1 MYCAGLM
8 VRLLLMVSKI
18 CPSCQTE
25 FGVKIHADEFHS
37 SLTEFPHPFRI
48 SFCKHNI
55 TIWRAT
61 HTCKILL
68 WTSYGLINTW
78 NQSNTMLLAFSPFH
92 QLCYHFTA
100 LLPHWVM
107 SWISVA
113 TDIVVL
119 VRKSLADTG
128 FPGGGRQP
136 KTYYL
141 ARFLPK
147 TAWTWKKL
155 DRVGGV
161 HPWHPATP
169 PPIR

>member
-37 SLTEFPHPFRI
+37 SLTEFLHPFRI

-55 TIWRAT
+55 IIWRAT

-92 QLCYHFTA
+92 QLYYHFTA

-107 SWISVA
+107 SWMSVLS
-113 TDIVVL
+113 DIVVL
-119 VRKSLADTG
+119 IRKSVADTG
-128 FPGGGRQP
+128 FLGRGPQP
-136 KTYYL
+136 LNLGHKL
-141 ARFLPK
+141 IIN
-147 TAWTWKKL
+147 KK
-155 DRVGGV
+155 
-161 HPWHPATP
+161 AFQ
-169 PPIR
+169 